1 MLDAETH
8 NKITLQST
16 SLIRGKTGTEG
27 QWKEVTDHFNPLP
40 SSEGRRYSPQ
50 SPSHGSHFNP
60 LPSSEGRLRYPHSK
74 NESFILQ
81 STSLIRGK
89 TDQIFRIGVGL
100 FTSIHF
106 PHPREDSS
114 MLQGV
119 YGFETSIHFPHPRE
133 DSGQKRNLLVQR
145 HFNPLPSSEGRP
157 HKGGGKRWREYFNP
171 LPSSEGRQQM
181 FVIGGNYMELQST
194 SLIRGKTW
202 PEPTYFKEHEPL
214 QSTSLIRGKTQEIII
229 SQKLERSLQSTSLIR
244 GKTAKLPDSFL
255 KSKYIFSTFIQFHL
269 LSL

>member
-1 MLDAETH
+1 MLSSERKHILAPTRSCRGCTS
-8 NKITLQST
+8 NVISLQST
-16 SLIRGKTGTEG
+16 SLIRGKTPNIPVCNLPGKLQSTSLIRGKTMLKGYNPGGVELQSTSLIRG
-27 QWKEVTDHFNPLP
+27 KTICWTRKHTTKLHFNPLP

-145 HFNPLPSSEGRP
+145 HFNPLPSSEGRRHLTVTP
-157 HKGGGKRWREYFNP
+157 IR
-171 LPSSEGRQQM
+171 LST
-181 FVIGGNYMELQST
+181 LQST
-194 SLIRGKTW
+194 SLIRGKTT
-202 PEPTYFKEHEPL
+202 P
-214 QSTSLIRGKTQEIII
+214 G
-229 SQKLERSLQSTSLIR
+229 
-244 GKTAKLPDSFL
+244 
-255 KSKYIFSTFIQFHL
+255 
-269 LSL
+269 

>member
-1 MLDAETH
+1 MHFECDISSIHFPHPREDNMLDAETH

-89 TDQIFRIGVGL
+89 TDQIFRSGVGL

-145 HFNPLPSSEGRP
+145 HFNPLPSSEGRRIDGGYRCIIAFTSIHFP
-157 HKGGGKRWREYFNP
+157 HPREDSARCQSLHFEKYFNP
-171 LPSSEGRQQM
+171 LPSSEGRRRANVA
-181 FVIGGNYMELQST
+181 FCAYYHT
-194 SLIRGKTW
+194 SIHFPHPREDL
-202 PEPTYFKEHEPL
+202 PL
-214 QSTSLIRGKTQEIII
+214 
-229 SQKLERSLQSTSLIR
+229 
-244 GKTAKLPDSFL
+244 FL
-255 KSKYIFSTFIQFHL
+255 MHRWC
-269 LSL
+269 

>member
-16 SLIRGKTGTEG
+16 SLIRGKTIFTA
-27 QWKEVTDHFNPLP
+27 KSIARVA
-40 SSEGRRYSPQ
+40 
-50 SPSHGSHFNP
+50 
-60 LPSSEGRLRYPHSK
+60 
-74 NESFILQ
+74 LQ

-145 HFNPLPSSEGRP
+145 HFNPLPSSEGRRDPLVIRIADHATSIHFP
-157 HKGGGKRWREYFNP
+157 HPRED
-171 LPSSEGRQQM
+171 SK
-181 FVIGGNYMELQST
+181 T
-194 SLIRGKTW
+194 S
-202 PEPTYFKEHEPL
+202 
-214 QSTSLIRGKTQEIII
+214 
-229 SQKLERSLQSTSLIR
+229 
-244 GKTAKLPDSFL
+244 
-255 KSKYIFSTFIQFHL
+255 
-269 LSL
+269 